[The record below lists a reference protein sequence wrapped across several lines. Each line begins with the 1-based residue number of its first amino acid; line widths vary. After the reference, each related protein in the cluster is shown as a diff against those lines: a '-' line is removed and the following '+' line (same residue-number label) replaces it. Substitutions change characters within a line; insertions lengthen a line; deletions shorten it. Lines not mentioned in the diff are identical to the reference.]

1 MSEIELQCLSL
12 PRDERKR
19 LIDVLTRS
27 LKSNVTGKTLD
38 EIFDA
43 VFKVFKYDFIKSS
56 RERKGF
62 IGRVIFSWFCI
73 LEGYSEPIIGKYL
86 NRHHSTVHIMKVK
99 MKDWMAMPNVYKE
112 ENELYV
118 KVKSE
123 LSYETD

>member
-56 RERKGF
+56 RERRGF

-73 LEGYSEPIIGKYL
+73 LEGYSEPTIGKYL